1 MNATVGCDRRVQICR
16 SLATAGTRLS
26 PSLRVEV
33 LPLARYSKLRSLFVH
48 YVAQASLRAART
60 HEYWLG
66 FVAFAKWIP
75 NLARHLP
82 GLVAKNQQS
91 SADHSRITLAILPTT
106 YINLDRR
113 QDRRRQIER
122 ELSSIGLSNFTR
134 FSAIPDAN
142 GSLGCAKSHLKVLQT
157 LASQPGDL
165 FMVCEDDL
173 TFSSNQEEV
182 EAVLQDFLLHP
193 HLDVLCLA
201 YRLKAPRLRLT
212 RRLAIANGIQ
222 TASAYIL
229 RKRAIPILIESFSES
244 RDMLSAGVPK
254 SVASI
259 DIHWKKKQS
268 SSLIFAIS
276 TPPLARQR
284 RSYSDIANQVKDYGN

>member
-1 MNATVGCDRRVQICR
+1 MARR
-16 SLATAGTRLS
+16 
-26 PSLRVEV
+26 P
-33 LPLARYSKLRSLFVH
+33 KLRSIFVH
-48 YVAQASLRAART
+48 YVTQANLRAART

-66 FVAFAKWIP
+66 LVAFAKWIP
-75 NLARHLP
+75 NLARQLP
-82 GLVAKNQQS
+82 ELLAKNQQS
-91 SADHSRITLAILPTT
+91 SDDLSRLTLAMLPTT

-122 ELSSIGLSNFTR
+122 ELFSIGLSNFTR

-157 LASQPGDL
+157 LAIQPGDL

-173 TFSSNQEEV
+173 AFSSNQEET

-229 RKRAIPILIESFSES
+229 RKRAIPVLIESFRES
-244 RDMLSAGVPK
+244 RDMLSAGAPK
-254 SVASI
+254 SIASI

-276 TPPLARQR
+276 IRPLARQR